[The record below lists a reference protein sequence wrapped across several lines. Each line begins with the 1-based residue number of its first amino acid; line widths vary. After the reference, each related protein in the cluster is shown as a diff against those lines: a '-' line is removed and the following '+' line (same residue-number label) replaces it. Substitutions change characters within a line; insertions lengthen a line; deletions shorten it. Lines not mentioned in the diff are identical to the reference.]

1 MKSGNIYI
9 WIGNFQSKAEFN
21 EYMDQSKFRHW
32 WVEHDEDNLELSS
45 KFCKELHVP
54 SYDEDFMIMKF
65 VPDGI
70 SELLK
75 LLPADTESLQQI
87 CKERNINQ
95 ANAGICYNIK
105 EDITSVRAKRTK
117 RVFFLGN
124 FEFQISKV
132 ESTSSSLA
140 GLRNMIWIGSTSKS
154 KKEFLQYFNQDDYM
168 KFLNAYNNGEMK
180 KRPSPNLRCQFCK
193 DIGVDFYY
201 PEFLNVFFSNKT
213 IAPKELIQNI
223 VIDKEITDSI
233 FSTLDEKKIKE
244 ANCAFNYIPN
254 GFHDKKKDQ
263 NILIFERVFIGR
275 YTKPKKYID
284 ELDNYNDLTY
294 LGSFM
299 WD

>member
-87 CKERNINQ
+87 CKERNISQ

-223 VIDKEITDSI
+223 VIDKEIMDSI

-244 ANCAFNYIPN
+244 ANCALIIFLMDFMIR
-254 GFHDKKKDQ
+254 KKIKIFLFLKESLLDA
-263 NILIFERVFIGR
+263 ILN
-275 YTKPKKYID
+275 PKSI
-284 ELDNYNDLTY
+284 LMNLIIIMT
-294 LGSFM
+294 
-299 WD
+299 